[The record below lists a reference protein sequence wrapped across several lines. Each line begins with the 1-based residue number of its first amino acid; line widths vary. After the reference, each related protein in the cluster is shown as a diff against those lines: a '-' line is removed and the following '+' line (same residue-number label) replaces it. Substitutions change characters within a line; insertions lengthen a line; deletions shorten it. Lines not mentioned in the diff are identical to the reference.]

1 MGKKRIKA
9 YDRTAE
15 NDIRYRGPLTY
26 RHLLVFGWICISFKI
41 LYILTTLGISIDANQ
56 PDWVY
61 TLSRVSS
68 ALGDLALPLFLFANF
83 AIILDKKQTYKQQ
96 LIKFGGLSLLVVLLF
111 ILAKEHY
118 AVGLVSTVVGDRKM
132 AEEIV
137 EEFIL
142 NASVEGKL
150 VFNLFI
156 DLFMCTLLMFFLN
169 YEPRKYFVGKKRY
182 LFRTLALIPILY
194 EVGSLV
200 IRILMAFQVIRPPY
214 IVYPFL
220 TIKPPMSFV
229 LFVLLALHIKFQ
241 ERRFR
246 KRGMDAKRFAAYT
259 RTNAHSL
266 HFSIYASVMIA
277 ITAFIDFVLYI
288 LGTTAYMLPAFENAA
303 DLTNEAVEAQI
314 IASSPIVL
322 AWGIGQHMLMLEIIP
337 IVLLFSYTRN
347 HNNPKADIYI
357 PAAGAILAFFV
368 TLEGL
373 YQCIAMNLPTLLNM
387 IQAMAVEFMIG

>member
-1 MGKKRIKA
+1 
-9 YDRTAE
+9 
-15 NDIRYRGPLTY
+15 
-26 RHLLVFGWICISFKI
+26 
-41 LYILTTLGISIDANQ
+41 
-56 PDWVY
+56 
-61 TLSRVSS
+61 
-68 ALGDLALPLFLFANF
+68 
-83 AIILDKKQTYKQQ
+83 
-96 LIKFGGLSLLVVLLF
+96 
-111 ILAKEHY
+111 
-118 AVGLVSTVVGDRKM
+118 
-132 AEEIV
+132 
-137 EEFIL
+137 
-142 NASVEGKL
+142 
-150 VFNLFI
+150 
-156 DLFMCTLLMFFLN
+156 MFFLN

-303 DLTNEAVEAQI
+303 DITNEAVEAQI

-387 IQAMAVEFMIG
+387 IQAMAVEFMVG